1 NNENFVITPIA
12 PHNLNVRPLV
22 VNDSVEIKFGVE
34 SRVSQYSLSLDSR
47 LIHIETDQEIVIK
60 KADFQILLVQ
70 PNNLSFYET
79 IRQKL
84 LWGRDKRN

>member
-1 NNENFVITPIA
+1 
-12 PHNLNVRPLV
+12 
-22 VNDSVEIKFGVE
+22 
-34 SRVSQYSLSLDSR
+34 
-47 LIHIETDQEIVIK
+47 LIHIETDKEIIIK
-60 KADFQILLVQ
+60 KHFQLLVQ